1 MTEAVFLHSARMG
14 GRPIQSPRRPP
25 GETLV
30 DLAAVGM
37 HYDKDGSIGS
47 AIIHEQFVPVPARPL
62 VSPASE

>member
-1 MTEAVFLHSARMG
+1 MARQGFNG
-14 GRPIQSPRRPP
+14 G
-25 GETLV
+25 LV

-37 HYDKDGSIGS
+37 HYYKDGSIGS